1 MISVPVSITLM
12 RWKQKHFMCVSVLKK
27 KSCLIIYIFKK
38 DYQYSLLI
46 YALNTNRQVHATL
59 TNTLTCRHSLTHT
72 HWPYSDITRVE
83 LKDLMLHF
91 LCVSVCVCVTT
102 EGMPWLRSWLRVM
115 ENSTNFQT
123 NTLET
128 IKREKHG
135 RT

>member
-1 MISVPVSITLM
+1 MISVPVSITLK
-12 RWKQKHFMCVSVLKK
+12 RWKQKHFMCVSVFKK

-59 TNTLTCRHSLTHT
+59 TNTLTRRHSLTHT

-102 EGMPWLRSWLRVM
+102 EGNALAAILVACDGELNEFP
-115 ENSTNFQT
+115 N
-123 NTLET
+123 
-128 IKREKHG
+128 KHSG
-135 RT
+135 NN